1 MIGNLIN
8 IRVFS
13 EGGSALRYE
22 NVENNKELIVCGKLN
37 NTHGYRGAFK
47 LMPLC
52 DDADI
57 IGEIGYLIT
66 SDGVERDIESLSYF
80 KDLLIVSLSGI
91 TDMEGAERFKG
102 SFVYARREDI
112 PIDEDSYFI
121 ADLEGLPVID
131 ADSGVKYGTL
141 ISVDNFG
148 ASDIYTVRKVGGGEA
163 MIPAV
168 DEFIIRIDIEEGV
181 FVRPIAGMFDEN

>member
-1 MIGNLIN
+1 MK
-8 IRVFS
+8 
-13 EGGSALRYE
+13 YE
-22 NVENNKELIVCGKLN
+22 NVENNNDLIVCGKLN

-66 SDGVERDIESLSYF
+66 SDGVERDIGSLSYF

-91 TDMEGAERFKG
+91 TDMESAEKFKG

-112 PIDEDSYFI
+112 PIDEGAYFI

-131 ADSGVKYGTL
+131 VDTGVKYGTL
-141 ISVDNFG
+141 VSVDNFG

-168 DEFIIRIDIEEGV
+168 DEFIIRIDTEEGV